1 MKKALILR
9 SSKREFLC
17 ADLETKE
24 EFFAQ
29 ALGNLLKGEE
39 NLVVGDRVTI
49 DDEGSIIARDERSSE
64 IFRVLVR
71 ESKKK
76 VTAANCDLLLIVTAV
91 SLPEYKRGIIDRFLV
106 RAYQWG
112 IRPVVVFNKMDE
124 YDESQMDLRFE
135 AARLEN
141 FGVECFE
148 ISALDASL
156 QPKYLE
162 KGAEHL
168 LAKLKNK
175 TSIFL
180 GQSGVGKSSLINR
193 LASQEID
200 LRTQEIGK
208 AGKGSHTTTWSEIID
223 CGDFY
228 LIDSPGIR
236 SLSLDDID
244 PEDLISYFPDLQE
257 VASLC
262 KFTNCLH
269 EESSV
274 GCAFNALEPS
284 ELKSQYLM
292 SRLENYMRIRQEV
305 SETPFWAKKVRS
317 T

>member
-1 MKKALILR
+1 MILR

-17 ADLETKE
+17 ADLDTKE
-24 EFFAQ
+24 EFLAQ

>member
-9 SSKREFLC
+9 SSTREFLC

-24 EFFAQ
+24 EFNAQ

-39 NLVVGDRVTI
+39 NLVVGDRVNI
-49 DDEGSIIARDERSSE
+49 DDNGVIISRDERHSE
-64 IFRVLVR
+64 IFRLLVR

-112 IRPVVVFNKMDE
+112 IRPVVVFNKMDQ
-124 YDESQMDLRFE
+124 YDPSKLDLSFE
-135 AARLEN
+135 AQRLER

-148 ISALDASL
+148 ISALDADL
-156 QPKYLE
+156 KPQFLT
-162 KGAEHL
+162 KGAPEL
-168 LAKLKNK
+168 MEKLKKK

-193 LASQEID
+193 LTSKEVD
-200 LRTQEIGK
+200 LRTQAVGK
-208 AGKGSHTTTWSEIID
+208 AGKGTHTTTWSEIID

-244 PEDLISYFPDLQE
+244 PDHLASYFPDLA
-257 VASLC
+257 VTISGC
-262 KFTNCLH
+262 RFTNCLH
-269 EESSV
+269 EEDSM
-274 GCAFNALEPS
+274 GCAFLSLNPD
-284 ELKSQYLM
+284 ELNDVCVL
-292 SRLENYMRIRQEV
+292 SRLESYRKIKAELSEMPLWQKKIR
-305 SETPFWAKKVRS
+305 S
-317 T
+317 